1 MMSMPVFLLYQYG
14 EDCLKVGLFGF
25 GRTGRVVADEIIH
38 DPDCTL
44 AWVVRKSGQDNHA
57 YASDFLGVP
66 NGKQGFFYSAEETAS
81 PEFYL
86 KNPVDVIIDF
96 SCKTGLYEY
105 TAAADYGIRI
115 VSAISH
121 YDKKELL
128 HLKGMAQKTAV
139 LHSANITLG
148 INFLLVASQILQQ
161 IVPNA
166 DIEVIEEHFREKRET
181 SGSALKIAEKLGL
194 DPVKHINSIRVG
206 GIVGKHEVVF
216 GLKNQ
221 TIRIAHDVISRG
233 AFGAGA
239 LFAARNLLHKDN
251 GFYTM
256 EEIMREA
263 FIQKIAV
270 NNILA

>member
-1 MMSMPVFLLYQYG
+1 M
-14 EDCLKVGLFGF
+14 KVGLFGF
-25 GRTGRVVADEIIH
+25 GRTGRVVGEGIIN

-44 AWVVRKSGQDNHA
+44 AWVVRKTNKGNHE
-57 YASDFLGVP
+57 YASDFLGYP
-66 NGKQGFFYSAEETAS
+66 HNRQGLFFSAGEAEADDFFS
-81 PEFYL
+81 R
-86 KNPVDVIIDF
+86 NAVDVIIDF

-105 TAAADYGIRI
+105 TAAADQGIRI

-121 YDKKELL
+121 YDKKEIL
-128 HLKGMAQKTAV
+128 HLKAMAEKTAV

-239 LFAARNLLHKDN
+239 LFAARSLLHKKN

-256 EEIMREA
+256 EELMREA

>member
-1 MMSMPVFLLYQYG
+1 MYQFWEVY
-14 EDCLKVGLFGF
+14 LKVGLFGF
-25 GRTGRVVADEIIH
+25 GRTGSVVADEIIH

-44 AWVVRKSGQDNHA
+44 AWVVRKSDQDNHA
-57 YASDFLGVP
+57 FASDFLGVP
-66 NGKQGFFYSAEETAS
+66 HARQGYFFRAEETAA
-81 PEFYL
+81 PDFY
-86 KNPVDVIIDF
+86 KANPVDVIIDF

-105 TAAADYGIRI
+105 TAAAEHGIRV

-128 HLKGMAQKTAV
+128 HLKGMAKKTAV

-161 IVPNA
+161 IVPNV

-206 GIVGKHEVVF
+206 GIVGKHEVLF

-233 AFGAGA
+233 AFGSGA
-239 LFAARNLLHKDN
+239 LFAARNLMYKEK

>member
-1 MMSMPVFLLYQYG
+1 M
-14 EDCLKVGLFGF
+14 EDYLKVGLFGF
-25 GRTGRVVADEIIH
+25 GRTGRVVAEEIIT
-38 DPDCTL
+38 DPDSTL
-44 AWVVRKSGQDNHA
+44 SWVVRKSDTGNHEH
-57 YASDFLGVP
+57 ASDFLGFP
-66 NGKQGFFYSAEETAS
+66 HRDEGFFYSADETED
-81 PEFYL
+81 PEFFR
-86 KNPVDVIIDF
+86 KNRVDVIIDF

-105 TAAADYGIRI
+105 SAAADEGIRI

-128 HLKGMAQKTAV
+128 HLKEMSTKTAV

-166 DIEVIEEHFREKRET
+166 DIEVVEEHFRGKRET

-216 GLKNQ
+216 GLQNQ
-221 TIRIAHDVISRG
+221 TIRIAHDVINRG

-239 LFAARNLLHKDN
+239 LFAARSLMQKEN

-256 EEIMREA
+256 ENLMREA